1 MANKPTEDPRIEAL
15 EKRVAALE
23 ALEAQQKPAPP
34 VVVNNFTIGVSKN
47 INRIGGKLFTV
58 TTNVVTSVVTRVWTS
73 AFNRKRR

>member
-1 MANKPTEDPRIEAL
+1 MANKPIEDPRLASL

-23 ALEAQQKPAPP
+23 ALETQQKTAPP
-34 VVVNNFTIGVSKN
+34 IVVNNFTIGVSKN

-58 TTNVVTSVVTRVWTS
+58 TTNVVTSVVTRVWTA